1 MSIKITRK
9 SAEIIYVNNK
19 LISIEAGIIV
29 NKYDLTNQELKAA
42 RNFIKATK
50 LLAIKSSVIDLIRFK
65 N

>member
-29 NKYDLTNQELKAA
+29 NKYDLTILELKAA